1 MENQSTKSGHQRAG
15 QVIFSCP
22 LVPCPLKWTRPEWGT
37 YIKATAAFTKNAQS
51 AEWWM
56 CGIVDEH
63 DSAAAALVGESARQ
77 NQNQKLRIKIANT

>member
-1 MENQSTKSGHQRAG
+1 
-15 QVIFSCP
+15 
-22 LVPCPLKWTRPEWGT
+22 
-37 YIKATAAFTKNAQS
+37 
-51 AEWWM
+51 M